1 MRKIC
6 FLAKDMHFRGTIRRK
21 RTCQFCG
28 YPLQVSR
35 ASRNICEE
43 TFLSIVSVDRWKV
56 GRVMR
61 IRRVSRCAFPKKC
74 SSEISSMLFKKHE
87 CCANGQRSPTPIY
100 IYIHTHKHNS
110 NLFSFK
116 HLFLVFLSKSISS
129 SNLISTTTL
138 FFVFYISY
146 NQIITT
152 GLFCEF
158 ILRFFLYII
167 FS

>member
-100 IYIHTHKHNS
+100 IYIHTHTQTQLQFIFIHT
-110 NLFSFK
+110 
-116 HLFLVFLSKSISS
+116 SISRLPFKI
-129 SNLISTTTL
+129 NFL
-138 FFVFYISY
+138 FKFNIYHHSI
-146 NQIITT
+146 
-152 GLFCEF
+152 FC
-158 ILRFFLYII
+158 FLHLL
-167 FS
+167 